1 MRPLVSTL
9 LLLLII
15 APRAATAHPTGTPHR
30 HVTSY
35 GYRAEG
41 TDDEL
46 RGYLGTGGTLLATVS
61 QTGGPEL
68 VSAGGGGSLW
78 AGLRLGSWLG
88 FEAGWTATFHGGPQA
103 AAETS
108 PTLHHLWAELK
119 LHLPTRSRA
128 APFLAAGG
136 GYALLGRSGT
146 GVDFRGPGAQTG
158 LGFDVWVS
166 PFLTLGPAV
175 RYFACN
181 LQPQAAGPST
191 LLQGL
196 SMSVALAAHF

>member
-1 MRPLVSTL
+1 MRTALAL
-9 LLLLII
+9 LALLGCL
-15 APRAATAHPTGTPHR
+15 AARPAAAHPTGSPHR
-30 HVTSY
+30 HVTTY

-41 TDDEL
+41 GDDEV
-46 RGYLGTGGTLLATVS
+46 RGHLGTGGTLLAAVS
-61 QTGGPEL
+61 QSGGPDL

-78 AGLRLGSWLG
+78 AGLRLSSWLG
-88 FEAGWTATFHGGPQA
+88 FEAGWTGTFHGGTSSIPDA
-103 AAETS
+103 S
-108 PTLHHLWAELK
+108 PTLHHVWAELK

-146 GVDFRGPGAQTG
+146 GVDFRGPSLQAG

-175 RYFACN
+175 RYLAAD
-181 LQPQAAGPST
+181 LQRRAGGPGT